1 MNEVLVELRIL
12 NKVEKE
18 KLALKKNFIEY
29 QKLMMQHTLTV
40 QKEMAKAQ
48 ASLANTVK
56 TFVDNI
62 AFDS

>member
-1 MNEVLVELRIL
+1 ME
-12 NKVEKE
+12 
-18 KLALKKNFIEY
+18 KNFIEY
-29 QKLMMQHTLTV
+29 QKLMMQHMLMV
-40 QKEMAKAQ
+40 QKEIAKAQ